1 MLAGAA
7 AVRCAFSAFFSAFG
21 SAFFSALVCD
31 FFSALAT
38 LAACFAAFLST
49 PP

>member
-7 AVRCAFSAFFSAFG
+7 AVLAAAFSAFFSAF
-21 SAFFSALVCD
+21 
-31 FFSALAT
+31 FSALAT
-38 LAACFAAFLST
+38 LAFCFAAFLST